1 MKVHRGATIITCGL
15 AFGLSLSLLADKVA
29 TVVELQDSNAKAV
42 GTATISPVKTGGIQ
56 IALNLKNLPP
66 GEHAVHIHQIAM
78 CDAPKFEGAGPH
90 FNPAMKQHGLQN
102 PMGPHAGDMS
112 NFVVAANGTARQTV
126 LNPMVTMETGSTS
139 IFSGGGTAL
148 VVHAKAD
155 DMKTDPAGNA
165 GDRIACGLIT
175 IK

>member
-1 MKVHRGATIITCGL
+1 MRAQVLVIACGL
-15 AFGLSLSLLADKVA
+15 AVGLSLPLSADKVA
-29 TVVELQDSNAKAV
+29 TVVELQDSQAKSV
-42 GTATISPVKTGGIQ
+42 GTATISPVSHGIQ

-66 GEHAVHIHQIAM
+66 GEHAIHLHQVAM
-78 CDAPKFEGAGPH
+78 CEAPKFESAGAH
-90 FNPAMKQHGLQN
+90 FNPDMKQHGLQN

-112 NFVVAANGTARQTV
+112 NFVVAANGTAKQTV
-126 LNPMVTMETGSTS
+126 LNPMVTMETGTTS

-155 DMKTDPAGNA
+155 DMKSDPAGNA
-165 GDRIACGLIT
+165 GDRIGCGI